1 MSVVTERKPAM
12 PDSNRSPRPEIGH
25 RGVADQTELRPLLG
39 VQEVSDILGVP
50 RATLY
55 QWHSLATRGHSIG
68 PRAFRV
74 GRHLRYSLE
83 DLAAYINELR
93 DSAS

>member
-1 MSVVTERKPAM
+1 MHDP
-12 PDSNRSPRPEIGH
+12 NHSPRRDVGP

-55 QWHSLATRGHSIG
+55 GLALHDHTRPQRRPEGFPRRASSPILVGGPGRLHQRVARQRVLTTGGGHK
-68 PRAFRV
+68 
-74 GRHLRYSLE
+74 
-83 DLAAYINELR
+83 
-93 DSAS
+93 

>member
-1 MSVVTERKPAM
+1 MHDP
-12 PDSNRSPRPEIGH
+12 NHSPRRDVGP
-25 RGVADQTELRPLLG
+25 RGGAEQTELRPLLG

-50 RATLY
+50 KATLY
-55 QWHSLATRGHSIG
+55 QWHSFATRGHSIG

-83 DLAAYINELR
+83 DLAAYINALR
-93 DSAS
+93 DDAS

>member
-1 MSVVTERKPAM
+1 MHDP
-12 PDSNRSPRPEIGH
+12 NRSPRPDVGP

-50 RATLY
+50 KATLY

-68 PRAFRV
+68 PKAFRV
-74 GRHLRYSLE
+74 GRHLRYSME
-83 DLAAYINELR
+83 DLNAYISVTRQRVLTTGGGHR
-93 DSAS
+93 